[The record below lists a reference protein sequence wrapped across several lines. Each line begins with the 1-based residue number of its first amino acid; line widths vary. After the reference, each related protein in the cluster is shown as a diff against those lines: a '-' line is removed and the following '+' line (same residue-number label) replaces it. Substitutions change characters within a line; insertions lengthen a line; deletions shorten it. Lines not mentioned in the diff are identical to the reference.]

1 MVKKSKFHTSKSSNG
16 LPCRYTSF
24 FLLLSLEKML
34 NNSALHPTSKKP
46 VLPMVTK
53 IKLDG
58 GIWPDVA
65 ALIINPNCQEREM
78 EESRVER

>member
-1 MVKKSKFHTSKSSNG
+1 
-16 LPCRYTSF
+16 
-24 FLLLSLEKML
+24 ML
-34 NNSALHPTSKKP
+34 NNSALHPISKKP

-65 ALIINPNCQEREM
+65 ALIINPNCQETEM
-78 EESRVER
+78 EKSELKDDHT